1 MRRWGRAKSGPR
13 GLKKGSGENPSPFL
27 DLPSLPHVSSE
38 KRRGSYWEKRRAT
51 ARIAG
56 IVGIQVPSLKPPA
69 CFYLKVCF
77 STTNL
82 NQREQNRVTAL
93 YPLWGTA
100 MGYSHGWRRWRQNEL
115 QEGEGSSLRFSICLN
130 LCHSLPEDW
139 TIKKFSHREQEKC
152 NHFKNSTD
160 KWENRGGEGPVV

>member
-1 MRRWGRAKSGPR
+1 MWKMRRWGRAKSGPR

-69 CFYLKVCF
+69 CVYLKVCF

-82 NQREQNRVTAL
+82 NQRDQNRVTAL
-93 YPLWGTA
+93 YPLRGTA
-100 MGYSHGWRRWRQNEL
+100 MAGGGGDKMRV
-115 QEGEGSSLRFSICLN
+115 
-130 LCHSLPEDW
+130 
-139 TIKKFSHREQEKC
+139 REAL
-152 NHFKNSTD
+152 
-160 KWENRGGEGPVV
+160 